1 MANQRV
7 DRESYWHEI
16 MEDWSESDLSQRRFC
31 GARKL
36 GYSAFCYWRR
46 RLAKLDGSRGASKKA
61 DGPSIHPFIPVEVKP
76 SGPAGSRLSYEVTL
90 ESGCRIS
97 VPFHFEPESLER
109 LIEVLEGRLCLIDA
123 GVGDLSDDIHS
134 CIRNH
139 VPAPP

>member
-16 MEDWSESDLSQRRFC
+16 MEDWSESDLSLRRFC

-36 GYSAFCYWRR
+36 GYSAFSYWRR

-97 VPFHFEPESLER
+97 VPFHFETGITGAVDRSL
-109 LIEVLEGRLCLIDA
+109 G
-123 GVGDLSDDIHS
+123 G
-134 CIRNH
+134 
-139 VPAPP
+139 PPLPDRSGSRRSFG